1 MGTTESTLNHGEEG
15 SDKVRPSI
23 SPSKHSI
30 QTSGHAT
37 PRSVG
42 TVSTAS
48 SRNNLHIPRAIQ
60 TNGTVSPNIKPSGK
74 RIQSPISTNS
84 ISIGST
90 TSPMASAKQMPKRQL
105 SILKGIVCGHEGS
118 GKSSLMYRLRGEE
131 HIPQN
136 KQNIKKKVMALIPWS
151 ANSAFSDPDANAGT
165 EKVDAISNGNMKNDV
180 VQLHI
185 VERHEKDYS
194 TWVTRSKVDFVIIL
208 VDRTNQESLE
218 AAVAIFK
225 SIESYFANDEKEKSN
240 DNMLSICI
248 LLNHYDKS
256 VIPKDAK
263 NETSTDE
270 KKINLIT
277 LEDVKSAMGRRTVD
291 KIQVKYLETCMKI
304 GYGLEALNSFISLP
318 YLQKKREELM
328 KQLEQVN
335 HGLNTWETNFSKQCF
350 VTYQEIYEAQRSS
363 TVDTSSSVNE
373 NKKEVRDQ
381 KGAVKETSV
390 SLVNE
395 ASKPNDKDM
404 NSINNQSKT
413 THTERRSIIHG
424 NGNKSL
430 SNMDKSDK
438 IKPSKKLETAAK
450 IASKK
455 QTKRKSGKSISKKY
469 EKKVSKKEIP
479 VYKDPKEAL
488 EAFLASDDDDDDI
501 QYSKTTHKEMRI
513 NFSAK
518 TKHHATNSAV
528 LDSDSEDSSVSSS
541 YYIQSYE
548 PTLSKARD
556 KSNDTTSGHEY
567 ESHATENDEEES
579 KEVQDTTSSKEESV
593 RDVKETEKS
602 QDLSI
607 SSTESTPNVN
617 ENATSVRKNCNKE
630 IQETVVED
638 ESSMKEISDD
648 NRAETEERQKCDVE
662 YDKSVAENVT
672 TESELTTKEK
682 KDCGEKCS
690 VHKEIP
696 SEIEV
701 EKIPD
706 LDDNT
711 AQIESSRSDDEVGGQ
726 EVIQRDIALEGD
738 KKQDSTKETQIQS
751 TDVIS
756 SAANDEVQVSRLE
769 EEPVEALQNCKC
781 DKVDETSTS
790 IDSLRSKIDQNELD
804 EDEDTH
810 VDLDTVT
817 QEEILPPDNVD
828 DSAEASIVEGDN
840 FASNVQIE
848 IKYGESSME
857 EKSENEEV
865 SKDEDQ
871 QDQHSMLSEENTAR
885 ASKFTNQQALVFDEE
900 SDVEDVL
907 LQKNIQVIDSD
918 SDDDFIVGTK
928 DAQAHTRNR
937 IYRSDLKNMQNVE
950 AHTES
955 VQENHSTPE
964 VSLSANVNDAI
975 QAALAAAQKNAEKAS
990 KPKKSKKSKKSSSSS
1005 AVEKKK
1011 KKKKKKSVVV
1021 D

>member
-37 PRSVG
+37 PRSIG

-48 SRNNLHIPRAIQ
+48 SRNNLNIPRAIQ
-60 TNGTVSPNIKPSGK
+60 TNGTVSPNIKLSGK

-90 TSPMASAKQMPKRQL
+90 TSPIASAKQMPKRQL

-136 KQNIKKKVMALIPWS
+136 KHNVKKKVMALIPWS

-165 EKVDAISNGNMKNDV
+165 EKVDAISNENIKRDV

-185 VERHEKDYS
+185 VERHEQDYS

-256 VIPKDAK
+256 IIPKDAK
-263 NETSTDE
+263 NETSTEE

-328 KQLEQVN
+328 KQLELVN

-350 VTYQEIYEAQRSS
+350 VSYQEIYKAQRSS

-373 NKKEVRDQ
+373 KKKEVRDQ
-381 KGAVKETSV
+381 KGAVEETSD

-438 IKPSKKLETAAK
+438 IKPSKKLETSAK

-455 QTKRKSGKSISKKY
+455 QPKRKKGKSLSKKY
-469 EKKVSKKEIP
+469 DRKVSKEEIP

-488 EAFLASDDDDDDI
+488 EAFLASDDDDDDDI
-501 QYSKTTHKEMRI
+501 QYSKTTQKEMRI

-518 TKHHATNSAV
+518 SKHHATNSAV
-528 LDSDSEDSSVSSS
+528 LDSDSDDSSVSSS
-541 YYIQSYE
+541 YYIQNYE

-579 KEVQDTTSSKEESV
+579 KEVQETTSSKEESV

-617 ENATSVRKNCNKE
+617 ENATSVRKNCDKE

-648 NRAETEERQKCDVE
+648 NCAEAEERQKCDVE
-662 YDKSVAENVT
+662 YDKSENVT

-682 KDCGEKCS
+682 KDCGGKCS

-738 KKQDSTKETQIQS
+738 QKQDSTKETQIQS
-751 TDVIS
+751 TDVIAS
-756 SAANDEVQVSRLE
+756 VANDAVQVSRLD
-769 EEPVEALQNCKC
+769 EEPVEALQNCEC

-790 IDSLRSKIDQNELD
+790 IDSLRSKIDRNELD

-810 VDLDTVT
+810 LDLDTVT

-828 DSAEASIVEGDN
+828 DSTEASIVEGDN
-840 FASNVQIE
+840 NASTVQIE
-848 IKYGESSME
+848 INHGKSSIE

-871 QDQHSMLSEENTAR
+871 QDQHSMLSEEKR
-885 ASKFTNQQALVFDEE
+885 ALVRKVTNEEALVVDEE
-900 SDVEDVL
+900 SDAEDIP
-907 LQKNIQVIDSD
+907 LQNNIQVIDSD

-928 DAQAHTRNR
+928 DVQAHTRNR
-937 IYRSDLKNMQNVE
+937 IHRSHLKNMQNVE

-955 VQENHSTPE
+955 VQENHSAE

-975 QAALAAAQKNAEKAS
+975 QAALAAAQKNAEKVS
-990 KPKKSKKSKKSSSSS
+990 KPKKSKKSKKSSSSN

-1011 KKKKKKSVVV
+1011 KKKKKKTVVV